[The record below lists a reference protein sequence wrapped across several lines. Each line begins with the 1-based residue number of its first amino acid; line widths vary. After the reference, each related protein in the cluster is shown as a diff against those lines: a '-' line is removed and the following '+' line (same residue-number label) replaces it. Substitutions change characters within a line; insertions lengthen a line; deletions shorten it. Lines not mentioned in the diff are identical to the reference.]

1 MRAPRYWLPF
11 AGFATIGIV
20 SAAMLLAACFNRL
33 GSPESVLK
41 LSEREVA
48 LSSDGV
54 EQSENS
60 ALSLR
65 LLWRVESPGSN
76 AALTN
81 APSLQ
86 RVPWITR
93 QKLEE
98 LKVALSRDVGSYT
111 WASVL
116 LVLELNGPAYE
127 RALAGS
133 CAPAGATVDKEACG
147 REEMQSRLYVV
158 NAGRNLKDLRN
169 MYPDRAHYAIVHG
182 FLKIAL
188 DAATGEVAGYVDGLN
203 IETIRCSESL
213 RSNTESAAG
222 DTLRRRIL
230 VKHSYN
236 AVVAFGRRLE
246 PWVLSME

>member
-1 MRAPRYWLPF
+1 VRMPRYWLPF
-11 AGFATIGIV
+11 AGFATIGVV
-20 SAAMLLAACFNRL
+20 SVGMLLAAYYNRL
-33 GSPESVLK
+33 GSPESVLE

-48 LSSDGV
+48 LSSDGAK
-54 EQSENS
+54 QSEFGVV
-60 ALSLR
+60 SLR
-65 LLWRVESPGSN
+65 LLWRVESPGGN

-81 APSLQ
+81 TPSLQ

-98 LKVALSRDVGSYT
+98 LKVAPSRDVRPYS

-127 RALAGS
+127 RALAGR
-133 CAPAGATVDKEACG
+133 CEEACG
-147 REEMQSRLYVV
+147 REEMPSRLYVV
-158 NAGRNLKDLRN
+158 NAGRNLKDLRK

-182 FLKIAL
+182 VLRIAL
-188 DAATGEVAGYVDGLN
+188 DTATGEVAGYVDGLN

-213 RSNTESAAG
+213 RSNTVSPAG
-222 DTLRRRIL
+222 DTPRRRFL
-230 VKHSYN
+230 EKHSYK